1 MLTRPP
7 QAMPQLP
14 TLPDVPDTRPKRH
27 GPAWLLGGLFL
38 GLFLWWVLGI
48 QSGIPEIFAA
58 FMAIGLLFR
67 HDVRMPK
74 AFALWLLF
82 IFWMVLTATQVSGFE
97 KWISFIYRGG
107 LYIAATVIFLY
118 VYNASRRS
126 LPTRTIVLILA
137 SFWILVVIGGI
148 VGSLVPSFGF
158 TTPFERILP
167 ASATSNSFVRTL
179 VHASTTS
186 PRAFGQTGI
195 HRPKA
200 PFIYTNQWGS
210 AYALTLPFAIAAV
223 SYLRRRW
230 MRLAMVAT
238 LVISVWPLVWSFDR
252 GSWLSAGVSMTYALF
267 RLALG
272 KNRRAARFAVGTIFV
287 GVLVGAVLLLTPLYS
302 LVDYRLSNGYGD
314 KHRQLLYGGALE
326 AISQSPIFGF
336 GTPVPSTTL
345 NSTLESSGS
354 ADVGTHGQFWTIV
367 VSHGIPAIVLF
378 GAWFLWL
385 FLKTFRVVPAT
396 GGRDPNA
403 RFWAHICLAAGGLQ
417 MGYYELLPWG
427 LMIMMVA
434 GALAL
439 REMVPERSSRGVAP
453 QWIPA
458 TLGARTATG

>member
-1 MLTRPP
+1 
-7 QAMPQLP
+7 
-14 TLPDVPDTRPKRH
+14 
-27 GPAWLLGGLFL
+27 LFL

-58 FMAIGLLFR
+58 FMAVGLLFR
-67 HDVRMPK
+67 HDVKMPK

-82 IFWMVLTATQVSGFE
+82 IFWMLLTATQVTGFD
-97 KWISFIYRGG
+97 KWVSFVYRGG

-118 VYNASRRS
+118 VYNSSRRS
-126 LPTRTIVLILA
+126 LPSRTIVLILA
-137 SFWILVVIGGI
+137 GFWIMVVVGGI
-148 VGSLVPSFGF
+148 VGSLVPAFGF

-167 ASATSNSFVRTL
+167 GSATSNAFVRTL

-186 PRAFGQTGI
+186 PRAFGLTGI

-210 AYALTLPFAIAAV
+210 AYALTLPFAIASV

-230 MRLAMVAT
+230 IRLVMVAM
-238 LVISVWPLVWSFDR
+238 LVISIWPLVWSFDR
-252 GSWLSAGVSMTYALF
+252 GSWLSAGISMAYALI

-272 KNRRAARFAVGTIFV
+272 RNRKAARFAIGSIFV
-287 GVLVGAVLLLTPLYS
+287 GAVVGAVLLLTPLYS
-302 LVDYRLSNGYGD
+302 LVNYRLQNGYGD
-314 KHRQLLYGGALE
+314 KHRQILYVGALQ
-326 AISQSPIFGF
+326 AVSQSPIFGF

-345 NSTLESSGS
+345 NSALDEAGS

-367 VSHGIPAIVLF
+367 VSHGVPGILLF
-378 GAWFLWL
+378 GSWFLWL
-385 FLKTFRVVPAT
+385 FVKTFRVVPAT
-396 GGRDPNA
+396 GGRDPHA

-439 REMVPERSSRGVAP
+439 RERVPERLGPPAP
-453 QWIPA
+453 ASWRPA
-458 TLGARTATG
+458 ALGAGTAAG

>member
-1 MLTRPP
+1 MLTEPHP
-7 QAMPQLP
+7 AAALP
-14 TLPDVPDTRPKRH
+14 TLPQIPDSRPKRY
-27 GPAWLLGGLFL
+27 GPAWLLGGMFI

-58 FMAIGLLFR
+58 FMAIGLLYR
-67 HDVRMPK
+67 RDIQMPK
-74 AFALWLLF
+74 AFAFWLLF
-82 IFWMVLTATQVSGFE
+82 IFWMLLTVTQVSGFD
-97 KWISFIYRGG
+97 KWVSFVYRGG
-107 LYIAATVIFLY
+107 LYLAATVIFLY
-118 VYNASRRS
+118 VYNASKRS

-137 SFWILVVIGGI
+137 TFWVMVVVGGI

-167 ASATSNSFVRTL
+167 AAAKSNSFVHTL

-210 AYALTLPFAIAAV
+210 AYALTLPFAIASV
-223 SYLRRRW
+223 TYLRRRW
-230 MRLAMVAT
+230 TRVAMVGT
-238 LVISVWPLVWSFDR
+238 LVLSVWPLVWSFDR
-252 GSWLSAGVSMTYALF
+252 GSWLSAGVSMTYALI

-272 KNRRAARFAVGTIFV
+272 RNRRAARFAIGAIFV
-287 GVLVGAVLLLTPLYS
+287 AILVGAVMLLSPLYS
-302 LVDYRLSNGYGD
+302 LVNYRLSNGYGD
-314 KHRQLLYGGALE
+314 KHRQLLYGGAVE

-336 GTPVPSTTL
+336 GTPVPSTQL
-345 NSTLESSGS
+345 NSSLEDSGS

-378 GAWFLWL
+378 AAWFLWL

-439 REMVPERSSRGVAP
+439 REMVPDPNAP
-453 QWIPA
+453 QSGLRWVPA
-458 TLGARTATG
+458 AISAGSAAG